1 MSAVLRAGALLG
13 PHAYVEGEGSAV
25 AAKKASH
32 QWLAGGGNQEMNV
45 ENALQTI
52 ADALVL
58 DDEYRDGSNSDE
70 LRQATAAFQK
80 VCNYFD
86 DKENDDEI

>member
-1 MSAVLRAGALLG
+1 
-13 PHAYVEGEGSAV
+13 
-25 AAKKASH
+25 
-32 QWLAGGGNQEMNV
+32 MNV

-58 DDEYRDGSNSDE
+58 DDKYRDGSNSDE